1 MDNFLTSTCTHKRPS
16 GTGTLSTIQT
26 GVVCTPADPMGATP
40 SQEYP
45 IEKLFLMREFYTKYT
60 AFQAGDYAT
69 FAGVDYPVRAAH
81 PWAALGGL
89 DTFYRV
95 IVEVK

>member
-1 MDNFLTSTCTHKRPS
+1 MS
-16 GTGTLSTIQT
+16 
-26 GVVCTPADPMGATP
+26 ATP

-60 AFQAGDYAT
+60 AFVAGDYAT
-69 FAGVDYPVRAAH
+69 FASVDYPVRAVH
-81 PWAALGGL
+81 PWDELGGL

-95 IVEVK
+95 IVEYKHAVEPGYGWLDFSNPINSAYEVVV